1 MPIRSRKKNYKGGS
15 ASESTT
21 ARATRTLRG
30 ILTSA
35 ASSLKSKRVTNT
47 TCNNQ
52 ITALKNN
59 FRQINKEYAKIRS
72 LRGISQEQ
80 KDKMNDFIFINVL
93 RLRCLVLRF
102 ILLKMEKS
110 EGADLHEYL
119 SIMETIKKQF
129 QKVALD
135 IDLRLIGDCMK
146 FYDQFDLST
155 REARKS
161 ARETQREK
169 DIVGKRAFTNELK
182 KIFKLSDKEISELK
196 MNRFSDYT
204 GCQLD
209 KVDSFK
215 IDHQTYKLSALESA
229 KRLPTVPSHSVFS
242 VSASEVSTAG
252 KKKRK
257 KSRSRSKRRKQSSK

>member
-1 MPIRSRKKNYKGGS
+1 MPIRSRKKIYKGGS
-15 ASESTT
+15 ANESTT

-47 TCNNQ
+47 ECNNQ

-80 KDKMNDFIFINVL
+80 KDKMNDFIFGLVL

-129 QKVALD
+129 NKVD
-135 IDLRLIGDCMK
+135 VEIDLRLIGDCMK

-161 ARETQREK
+161 QRDK

-182 KIFKLSDKEISELK
+182 KIFKLSDKEITDLKSKPFSE
-196 MNRFSDYT
+196 YI

-209 KVDSFK
+209 KVNTFK
-215 IDHQTYKLSALESA
+215 IDRQTYTLSTLESA
-229 KRLPTVPSHSVFS
+229 KRLPSAPSHSVFS
-242 VSASEVSTAG
+242 ASASEVSTAG

-257 KSRSRSKRRKQSSK
+257 KPRSRSKRRKQSSK

>member
-1 MPIRSRKKNYKGGS
+1 MPIRSRKKMHKGGS
-15 ASESTT
+15 ARESNT
-21 ARATRTLRG
+21 ARATLTLRG

-35 ASSLKSKRVTNT
+35 ASSLKSRKVTNT
-47 TCNNQ
+47 ECNNQ

-80 KDKMNDFIFINVL
+80 KDIMNDFIFGHVL

-110 EGADLHEYL
+110 ESADLHEYL

-129 QKVALD
+129 NKVD
-135 IDLRLIGDCMK
+135 VEIDLRLIGDCMK

-161 ARETQREK
+161 QRDK

-182 KIFKLSDKEISELK
+182 KIFKLSDKEISDLK
-196 MNRFSDYT
+196 SKSFSEYI
-204 GCQLD
+204 GCLLD
-209 KVDSFK
+209 KVNTFK
-215 IDHQTYKLSALESA
+215 IDRQTYTLSTLESA
-229 KRLPTVPSHSVFS
+229 KRLPSVPSHSVFS
-242 VSASEVSTAG
+242 ASASASEVSTAG
-252 KKKRK
+252 KKKK
-257 KSRSRSKRRKQSSK
+257 KEAQKTTIYI